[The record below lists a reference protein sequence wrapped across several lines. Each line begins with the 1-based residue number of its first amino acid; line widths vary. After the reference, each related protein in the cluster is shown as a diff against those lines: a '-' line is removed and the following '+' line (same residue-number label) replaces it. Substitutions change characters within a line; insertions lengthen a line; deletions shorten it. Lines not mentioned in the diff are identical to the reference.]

1 MTKKI
6 DVTLNDV
13 NAVYAGPEGQLWEMI
28 MGEQIHI
35 GGFASSMAL
44 AQKAGIKE
52 GQKVLD
58 LCSALG
64 AGLRFLVRY
73 FKVKGY
79 GLDGTKHMIEEA
91 VKRAKRDGLD
101 GSIEFKL
108 GDVTSIP
115 WDSGTFDVVWGEDA
129 WCYVTDKDKEIAEAA
144 RVLKKGGTIAFTD
157 WVEGP
162 KGLSDADAER
172 INRFMKFPYMESK
185 KGYEALLKKHG
196 FEVKVSDDLTPDFAD
211 HIQLYIDMLTKQLTF
226 DALRIIGWDMNM
238 MQTMGGEMGFMLQKA
253 REGAFGRTRIVGT
266 KK

>member
-6 DVTLNDV
+6 DVTLKDV
-13 NAVYAGPEGQLWEMI
+13 NAVYSGPEGQLWEMI
-28 MGEQIHI
+28 MGEQIHV

-52 GQKVLD
+52 GQHVLD

-64 AGLRFLVRY
+64 AGLRFLVKN
-73 FKVKGY
+73 FKVKGH
-79 GLDGTKHMIEEA
+79 GLDGTQHMHDEA
-91 VKRAKRDGLD
+91 IRRAKRDGMD
-101 GSIEFKL
+101 GSIEFKY

-115 WDSGTFDVVWGEDA
+115 WPDANFDVVWGEDA
-129 WCYVTDKDKEIAEAA
+129 WCYVSDKDKQIAEAA

-162 KGLSDADAER
+162 KGLADADAER
-172 INRFMKFPYMESK
+172 INRFMKFPYMESQ

-196 FEVKVSDDLTPDFAD
+196 FTVTVSDDLTSDFAD

-238 MQTMGGEMGFMLQKA
+238 MQGMGGEMMFMLEKA
-253 REGAFGRTRIVGT
+253 RAGNFGRTRLVAT
-266 KK
+266 KG

>member
-1 MTKKI
+1 MKKI
-6 DVTLNDV
+6 DVTLKDV
-13 NAVYAGPEGQLWEMI
+13 NAVYSGPEGQLWEMI
-28 MGEQIHI
+28 MGEQIHV

-52 GQKVLD
+52 GQHVLD

-64 AGLRFLVRY
+64 AGLRFLVKN

-79 GLDGTKHMIEEA
+79 GLDGTQHMVEEA
-91 VKRAKRDGLD
+91 KKRSRRDGMD
-101 GSIEFKL
+101 GSIELKY
-108 GDVTSIP
+108 GDVTAIP
-115 WDSGTFDVVWGEDA
+115 WADATFDVVWGEDA

-162 KGLSDADAER
+162 KGLSDADGER
-172 INRFMKFPYMESK
+172 INRFMKFPYMESQ

-196 FEVKVSDDLTPDFAD
+196 FAVKVSDDLTSDFAD

-238 MQTMGGEMGFMLQKA
+238 MQAMGGEMGFMLEKA
-253 REGAFGRTRIVGT
+253 RAGNFGRTRLVAV
-266 KK
+266 KQ

>member
-1 MTKKI
+1 MKKLDI
-6 DVTLNDV
+6 TLKDV
-13 NAVYAGPEGQLWEMI
+13 NAVYSGPEGQLWELI
-28 MGEQIHI
+28 MGEQIHV

-44 AQKAGIKE
+44 AQKAGIRE

-64 AGLRFLVRY
+64 AGLRFLVKN

-79 GLDGTKHMIEEA
+79 GLDGTPHMVEEA
-91 VKRAKRDGLD
+91 KKRAKLHGFD

-115 WDSGTFDVVWGEDA
+115 WDNGTFDVVWGEDA
-129 WCYVTDKDKEIAEAA
+129 WCYVVDKGKQISEAS

-162 KGLSDADAER
+162 KGLADADAER
-172 INRFMKFPYMESK
+172 INRFMKFPYMESR

-196 FEVKVSDDLTPDFAD
+196 FEVTVSDDLTAEFAD
-211 HIQLYIDMLTKQLTF
+211 YIQFYIDMLTKQLTF

-238 MQTMGGEMGFMLQKA
+238 MQAMGGEMNFMLQKA
-253 REGAFGRTRIVGT
+253 REGGFGRARIVGI

>member
-1 MTKKI
+1 MKKI
-6 DVTLNDV
+6 DVTLKDV
-13 NAVYAGPEGQLWEMI
+13 NGVYSGPEGQLWEMI
-28 MGEQIHI
+28 MGEQIHV

-64 AGLRFLVRY
+64 AGLRFLVKN
-73 FKVKGY
+73 FKVQGY
-79 GLDGTKHMIEEA
+79 GLDGTQHMVDEA
-91 VKRAKRDGLD
+91 VKRCRRDGME
-101 GSIEFKL
+101 GSIELKY
-108 GDVTSIP
+108 GDVTAIP
-115 WDSGTFDVVWGEDA
+115 WPDATFDVVWGEDA

-172 INRFMKFPYMESK
+172 INRFMKFPYMESQ
-185 KGYEALLKKHG
+185 KGYEALLKKYG
-196 FEVKVSDDLTPDFAD
+196 FTVKVSDDLTSDFAD

-238 MQTMGGEMGFMLQKA
+238 MQGMGGEMMFMLEKA
-253 REGAFGRTRIVGT
+253 RAGNFGRTRLVAT
-266 KK
+266 KG